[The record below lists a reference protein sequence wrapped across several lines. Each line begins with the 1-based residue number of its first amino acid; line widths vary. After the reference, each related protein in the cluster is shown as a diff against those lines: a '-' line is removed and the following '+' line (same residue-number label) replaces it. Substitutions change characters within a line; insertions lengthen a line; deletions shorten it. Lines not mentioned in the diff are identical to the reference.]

1 MSRIAQAVR
10 LDGEARARG
19 WQHALPALA
28 LALLALAVPM
38 AQPVLRLIDL
48 WLNNGS
54 YGHGVL
60 IVPVMLYLLF
70 LQRQQFLSLTPAPS
84 LGGLAPLAAA
94 ILLWFAGRMLGIVMV
109 EQLALVASLLAVPWA
124 VLGFHV
130 AWRAAPI
137 IVYLMCAVPVWTYLT
152 PMLQDHT
159 AAASTVILRALGV
172 PVYLEGLYI
181 SIPDGR
187 FVVADVCSGMRYL
200 LAALSL
206 GGFYA
211 LLNLHAW
218 WSRVILV
225 AASFVL
231 GIVFNWIRVA
241 GIVYAGHQSQMRS
254 SLVTDHITF
263 GWALFLAVVVAIL
276 VLGALLEG
284 AERRRVPILSEARA
298 MPQSVRGSTA
308 FLVSAALVA
317 AVSIPPAALAAVWL
331 RPPAQS
337 IALDLAQVPRAGGWK
352 AADAVSGQWRPKF
365 SGMDASAFA
374 TFEQA
379 DAAASV
385 DLFVAYYAFER
396 QDSEA
401 VNMRNKTFDAN
412 QWRRY
417 DLRPVP
423 DRVQIVPGMAGE
435 EYLLQSRDGANRRL
449 VWRTNWVNG
458 RFVLSQLE
466 AKMQQVLGL
475 FSSRRVAA
483 SLVFSTSIVGD
494 EDQAR
499 ARLRDFAAANLP
511 PLVDHLRT
519 LSADPASDTR

>member
-1 MSRIAQAVR
+1 MSRIVHAVR

-28 LALLALAVPM
+28 LALLAIAIPM
-38 AQPVLRLIDL
+38 AQPVLRLVDL

-70 LQRQQFLSLTPAPS
+70 LQREQFLRLTPAPS
-84 LGGLAPLAAA
+84 LTGLAALAAA
-94 ILLWFAGRMLGIVMV
+94 MLLWFAGRMLGIVMV

-124 VLGFHV
+124 ILGFHV

-137 IVYLMCAVPVWTYLT
+137 VIYLMCAVPVWTYLT

-159 AAASTVILRALGV
+159 AAASTAIVRALGV

-211 LLNLHAW
+211 LLNLHTW

-225 AASFVL
+225 AASFML

-241 GIVYAGHQSQMRS
+241 GIVYAGHLSQMRS
-254 SLVTDHITF
+254 SLVAEHLTF
-263 GWALFLAVVVAIL
+263 GWVLFLAVVVAIL

-284 AERRRVPILSEARA
+284 AERRRMPILSESRA
-298 MPQSVRGSTA
+298 MPQPARGSTA

-317 AVSIPPAALAAVWL
+317 AVSILPAMLAAVWL
-331 RPPAQS
+331 RPPAQA
-337 IALDLAQVPRAGGWK
+337 IALDLAQAPRAGGWQVTD
-352 AADAVSGQWRPKF
+352 AAPGPWRPQF
-365 SGMDASAFA
+365 SGMDAAAFI
-374 TFEQA
+374 TFEHA
-379 DAAASV
+379 GAAAPV
-385 DLFVAYYAFER
+385 DLFVAYYVFER

-401 VNMRNKTFDAN
+401 VNMRNKTFDGS

-423 DRVQIVPGMAGE
+423 DRVQIAPGVTGE
-435 EYLLQSRDGANRRL
+435 EYLLQSLDGATRRL
-449 VWRTNWVNG
+449 VWRTNWVNR
-458 RFVLSQLE
+458 RFVLGQME
-466 AKMQQVLGL
+466 AKMQQMLGL
-475 FSSRRVAA
+475 FNANRAAA
-483 SLVFSTSIVGD
+483 SLVFSTRIVGD
-494 EDQAR
+494 EEQAR
-499 ARLRDFAAANLP
+499 ARLRDFAAANLQ
-511 PLVDHLRT
+511 PLLENLRT
-519 LSADPASDTR
+519 LPSTASGTRS

>member
-1 MSRIAQAVR
+1 
-10 LDGEARARG
+10 
-19 WQHALPALA
+19 
-28 LALLALAVPM
+28 M

-211 LLNLHAW
+211 LLNLHTW
-218 WSRVILV
+218 WSRVILIT
-225 AASFVL
+225 ASFVL
-231 GIVFNWIRVA
+231 GVVFNWIRVV
-241 GIVYAGHQSQMRS
+241 GIVYVGHQSQMRS
-254 SLVTDHITF
+254 SLVAEHNTY
-263 GWALFLAVVVAIL
+263 GWVLFLAVVVAIIS
-276 VLGALLEG
+276 LGRLLER
-284 AERRRVPILSEARA
+284 AERARA
-298 MPQSVRGSTA
+298 PANPAQQTRPGSPPVHGSTA

-317 AVSIPPAALAAVWL
+317 AVTIPPVALTAAWL
-331 RPPAQS
+331 RPPAEP
-337 IALDLAQVPRAGGWK
+337 IALELAQVPRAGGWQATD
-352 AADAVSGQWRPKF
+352 AASGRWQPLF

-374 TFEQA
+374 TFEQVG
-379 DAAASV
+379 AAAPV
-385 DLFVAYYAFER
+385 DLFVAYYVFER

-401 VNMRNKTFDAN
+401 VNMRNKIFDKSH
-412 QWRRY
+412 WRRY

-423 DRVQIVPGMAGE
+423 DRVQIAPGVAGE
-435 EYLLQSRDGANRRL
+435 EYLLQSVDGRTRRL
-449 VWRTNWVNG
+449 VWRTNWVNE
-458 RFVLSQLE
+458 RFVLGPME
-466 AKMQQVLGL
+466 AKTQQVLG
-475 FSSRRVAA
+475 FISANRAAA
-483 SLVFSTSIVGD
+483 SLVFSTRIEGD
-494 EDQAR
+494 QEQAR
-499 ARLRDFAAANLP
+499 ARLRDFAAANLQ
-511 PLVDHLRT
+511 PLLDHLRT
-519 LSADPASDTR
+519 LPGRASGAR